1 MGMYIQWKDDKV
13 NQSFKPKKWQPMV
26 LNGKDAI
33 TPTQEGHCFWEAQ
46 LHLTLPKTGRPT
58 YVKMNYSRDYK
69 GKNDTTGTNTYA
81 IPADVESVQFTLSW
95 FFNATPST
103 PISCMVYHNG
113 SSDIVSE
120 IRQFKGLI
128 L

>member
-13 NQSFKPKKWQPMV
+13 KQSFKPKNWQPMV

-95 FFNATPST
+95 FFNADPST

>member
-13 NQSFKPKKWQPMV
+13 KQSFKPKKWQPMI

-33 TPTQEGHCFWEAQ
+33 TPTEEGHCFWEAQ

-95 FFNATPST
+95 FFNADPST

>member
-13 NQSFKPKKWQPMV
+13 KQSFKPKNWQPMV

>member
-1 MGMYIQWKDDKV
+1 
-13 NQSFKPKKWQPMV
+13 
-26 LNGKDAI
+26 
-33 TPTQEGHCFWEAQ
+33 
-46 LHLTLPKTGRPT
+46 LTLPKIGRPT

-95 FFNATPST
+95 FFNAKPDT

-120 IRQFKGLI
+120 IRQFKGMI

>member
-1 MGMYIQWKDDKV
+1 MGMYIQWKDDK
-13 NQSFKPKKWQPMV
+13 NKQSFKPKVWTPM
-26 LNGKDAI
+26 LFDKKDAI
-33 TPTQEGHCFWEAQ
+33 VPTEEGKCFWEAQ

-81 IPADVESVQFTLSW
+81 IPTGLESIQFTLSW
-95 FFNATPST
+95 YFNAKPDT

-113 SSDIVSE
+113 TSDIVSE
-120 IRQFKGLI
+120 IRQFKGMI

>member
-1 MGMYIQWKDDKV
+1 MYIQWKDDKV
-13 NQSFKPKKWQPMV
+13 KQSFKPKKWQPMV

-33 TPTQEGHCFWEAQ
+33 TPTEEGHCFWEAQ

-95 FFNATPST
+95 FFNANPST

>member
-1 MGMYIQWKDDKV
+1 MGMYVQWKDDKV
-13 NQSFKPKKWQPMV
+13 KQSFKPKKWQPMV

-95 FFNATPST
+95 FFNADPST

>member
-1 MGMYIQWKDDKV
+1 MGMYIQEKDDKV
-13 NQSFKPKKWQPMV
+13 KQSFKPKKWQPMI

-33 TPTQEGHCFWEAQ
+33 VPTQEGKCFWEAQ

>member
-1 MGMYIQWKDDKV
+1 MGMYVQWKDDKV
-13 NQSFKPKKWQPMV
+13 KQSFKPKKWQPMV

-33 TPTQEGHCFWEAQ
+33 TPTEEGHCFWEAQ

>member
-13 NQSFKPKKWQPMV
+13 KQSFKPKKWQPMV

-33 TPTQEGHCFWEAQ
+33 TPTEEGHCFWEAQ

-81 IPADVESVQFTLSW
+81 IPADIESVQFTLSW
-95 FFNATPST
+95 YFNANPST

-113 SSDIVSE
+113 STDIVSE

>member
-95 FFNATPST
+95 FFNADPST

>member
-13 NQSFKPKKWQPMV
+13 KQSFKPKKWQPMV